1 MRRLERGAARK
12 LERRCLRGLKPGSLL
27 TKIFIR
33 SPLRPWVAVVR
44 KPRARN
50 AARVAGVR
58 VLEAEKM
65 KKVDTGL
72 FRESYE
78 RDSCGFGL
86 IASLDDQASHW
97 LVQTA
102 IVSLNRLTHRG
113 AVAADGKTGDGC
125 GLLLKKP
132 EKFLRG
138 VAQEAGIDLADQ
150 FGSGLVFLN
159 NDPKLAQQAREQLEA
174 QLSREGLE
182 FAGWRVVPIRPQA
195 CGAEAL
201 KTLPHIEQVFVNC
214 RINDIDEASFNRK
227 LFLARRRTEKALMPA
242 DPVFYIPSLSATT
255 FVFKGMVM
263 PQYLAEFYG
272 DLNDERIESSAV
284 VFHQRFST
292 NTLPQWRLAHP
303 YRFLAHNGEIN
314 TIQGNRNWAVARGP
328 IFRSPLLDV
337 SDIQPL
343 VSLTGSDSQSL
354 DNMLEVLIMGG
365 LDVLHA
371 MRLLVPP
378 AWHGLDSIDSDLRAF
393 YEFHAP
399 HMEPWDGPAGLVF
412 TDGRYA
418 ACTLDRNGL
427 RPARYVITR
436 NRVLTV
442 ASETGVWD
450 YKPEDV
456 VRKGKLGPGDML
468 ALDLQSGTLLGTR
481 DIDNLLK
488 TRYPYKTWLKKGVRY
503 LESDLI
509 DPRLAAE
516 PMDRETLT
524 LYQKMFN
531 VSAEERD
538 DIIRVLAEDESEAV
552 GSMGDDTPMP
562 VLSHKI
568 RSLYDYFR
576 QQFAQVTNPPIDSLR
591 ESIVMSLQTQIG
603 PECNVFTPAPEHARQ
618 IVLGSPIL
626 SQRKLRQI
634 LGLKDVTHEFIDL
647 QYERSEGLKPAIVR
661 MCKQAETAVR
671 DGRMVLLLSD
681 RYLVKGKLPAHAL
694 LVTGAVHQHLVKTG
708 LRCKCN
714 LLIETGTARDP
725 HHFACLVGYGATAV
739 YPYMAYQILFE
750 MMRKGRVKLDFVAR
764 LELGRSYRAG
774 VRKGLFKIMSK
785 MGISTISSYRSSQLF
800 EIVGLHDEVTEMCF
814 TGTESRV
821 QGADFSDLEAE
832 IEHLAARAWNPRESV
847 EQGGL
852 LKYVHNGEYHMYNP
866 EVVAT
871 LQAAVVSGDFER
883 YKLFARLVNERPPS
897 CFRDLLKLK
906 PALNAIALD
915 AVEPIETILRRF
927 DSAGMSLGALS
938 PEAHEA
944 LAIAMNRLGARSNSG
959 EGGEDPARYGTE
971 KNSKIKQ
978 VASGRFGVT
987 PEYLINAEV
996 LQIKVAQG
1004 AKPGEGGQLPGHKV
1018 NEMIAR
1024 LRFARPGVGL
1034 ISPPPH
1040 HDIYSIEDLAQLIF
1054 DLKQVNPA
1062 ALVSVKLVAE
1072 PGVGTVA
1079 AGVAK
1084 AYADLITI
1092 SGYDGGTGASPL
1104 SSIKYAGTPWEL
1116 GLAETHQTLRIN
1128 ELRHRVRLQTDGG
1141 LKTGLDVIKA
1151 AIIGAESFGFGTA
1164 PMVALGCKYLRICHL
1179 NNCATGVATQHNVLR
1194 SKFFIG
1200 LPEMVINYFR
1210 FVAEEVRELLAS
1222 LGAKS
1227 IQDIIGRTELLEII
1241 SGESDKQKKLDLT
1254 PILSTAGLASDAPQY
1269 CVAPSNA
1276 PNDKGELAERMVQDM
1291 RTAIEN
1297 KTGGEWSYDVKNYNR
1312 SIGARISGEIARKW
1326 GNYGMSESPI
1336 TVKLTGN
1343 IGQSFGVWNA
1353 GGLNLYLEGDAND
1366 YVGKGMAAGKIVLR
1380 HSRSA
1385 RFVAKETIIMGNTC
1399 LYGAT
1404 GGQLYASG
1412 VAGERFAVRNSGAV
1426 AVIEGAGDHCCEY
1439 MTGGVI
1445 CVLGRTGV
1453 NFGAG
1458 FTGGFAYVL
1467 DLDRDFVDRYNHE
1480 LIDIS
1485 RIHPEAMQN
1494 HLQHLEDLIERHV
1507 TETGSAWGEE
1517 ILNDLRTYIG
1527 KFWVVKPKAASIDS
1541 LIENLRRAA

>member
-1 MRRLERGAARK
+1 MSAATQ
-12 LERRCLRGLKPGSLL
+12 GLYKD
-27 TKIFIR
+27 
-33 SPLRPWVAVVR
+33 A
-44 KPRARN
+44 
-50 AARVAGVR
+50 
-58 VLEAEKM
+58 
-65 KKVDTGL
+65 
-72 FRESYE
+72 YE

-86 IASLDDQASHW
+86 IANLDDQPSHW
-97 LVQTA
+97 LVRTA
-102 IVSLNRLTHRG
+102 ITSLNRLTHRG
-113 AVAADGKTGDGC
+113 AIAGDGKTGDGC

-132 EKFLRG
+132 EGFLRA
-138 VAQEAGIDLADQ
+138 VAAEAGIELAEK
-150 FGSGLVFLN
+150 FASGLIFLN
-159 NDPKLAQQAREQLEA
+159 RDPALAQAARTAVEA
-174 QLSREGLE
+174 QLERQGLE
-182 FAGWRVVPIRPQA
+182 LAGWRIVPVNPQA
-195 CGAEAL
+195 CGTQAL

-214 RINDIDEASFNRK
+214 RLSDIDEASLNRK
-227 LFLARRRTEKALMPA
+227 LYMARRIAEKEIQQK
-242 DPVFYIPSLSATT
+242 DPVFYVPSLSATT
-255 FVFKGMVM
+255 IVFKGMVM
-263 PQYLAEFYG
+263 PQHLTQFYP
-272 DLNDERIESSAV
+272 DLQDERLEASVA

-303 YRFLAHNGEIN
+303 YRYLAHNGEIN
-314 TIQGNRNWAVARGP
+314 TVQGNRNWALARGP
-328 IFRSPLLDV
+328 LFRSPLLPEL
-337 SDIQPL
+337 QEAMPL

-354 DNMLEVLIMGG
+354 DNMLEVLLMGG
-365 LDVLHA
+365 LDALHA

-378 AWHGLDSIDSDLRAF
+378 AWHGLDSIDADLRAF
-393 YEFHAP
+393 YEYYSV
-399 HMEPWDGPAGLVF
+399 HMEPWDGPAGIVL

-427 RPARYVITR
+427 RPARFVITR
-436 NRVLTV
+436 NRFLTI

-450 YKPEDV
+450 YAPEDV
-456 VRKGKLGPGDML
+456 VRKGKLGPGDMI
-468 ALDLQSGTLLGTR
+468 ALDLQTGRLLESA
-481 DIDNLLK
+481 DIDQILK
-488 TRYPYKTWLKKGVRY
+488 TRHPYKTWLKKGVRY
-503 LESDLI
+503 LESDLV

-516 PMDRETLT
+516 PMDRDTLG

-531 VSAEERD
+531 VSSEEREE
-538 DIIRVLAEDESEAV
+538 IIRVLAEDESEAV

-562 VLSHKI
+562 VLSHKV

-576 QQFAQVTNPPIDSLR
+576 QQFAQVTNPPIDPLR

-603 PECNVFTPAPEHARQ
+603 PECNIFVPAPEHARQ

-634 LGLKDVTHEFIDL
+634 LALKEVTHEFIDL
-647 QYERSEGLKPAIVR
+647 QYDPNEGLKSAIVR
-661 MCKQAETAVR
+661 MCEQAESAVR
-671 DGRMVLLLSD
+671 EGKLVLLLSD

-694 LVTGAVHQHLVKTG
+694 LVTGAVHHHLVKTG

-725 HHFACLVGYGATAV
+725 HHFACLIGYGATAV
-739 YPYMAYQILFE
+739 YPYMAYQVLFE
-750 MMRKGRVKLDFVAR
+750 MMRKGRVKLDFATR

-785 MGISTISSYRSSQLF
+785 MGISTIASYRSSQLF
-800 EIVGLHDEVTEMCF
+800 EIVGLSDEIVNMCF
-814 TGTESRV
+814 VGTESRI
-821 QGADFSDLEAE
+821 QGADFDDLEVDLKQ
-832 IEHLAARAWNPRESV
+832 LAARAWNPREPQ

-852 LKYVHNGEYHMYNP
+852 LKYMHGGEYHMYNP
-866 EVVAT
+866 DVVAA
-871 LQAAVVSGDFER
+871 LQAAVISGDYEH
-883 YKLFARLVNERPPS
+883 YKLFSRLVNNRPVATI
-897 CFRDLLKLK
+897 RDLF
-906 PALNAIALD
+906 ALQPGPHPIPLSE
-915 AVEPIETILRRF
+915 VEPMAAVLSRF

-959 EGGEDPARYGTE
+959 EGGEDPARYRTE

-1018 NEMIAR
+1018 NDMIAS

-1040 HDIYSIEDLAQLIF
+1040 HDIYSIEDLSQLIF
-1054 DLKQVNPA
+1054 DLKQVNPQ

-1116 GLAETHQTLRIN
+1116 GLSETHQTLRIN
-1128 ELRHRVRLQTDGG
+1128 DLRHRVRLQTDGG
-1141 LKTGLDVIKA
+1141 LKTGLDVVKA

-1194 SKFFIG
+1194 SKYFTG
-1200 LPEMVINYFR
+1200 LPEMVVNYFQ
-1210 FVAEEVRELLAS
+1210 FVAQEVREILAS
-1222 LGAKS
+1222 LGVRS
-1227 IQDIIGRTELLEII
+1227 IQDIIGHTEYLRILE
-1241 SGESDKQKKLDLT
+1241 GETPKQRKLDLT
-1254 PILSTAGLASDAPQY
+1254 PVLSTAGMAQDVPQF
-1269 CVAPSNA
+1269 CATPSNA
-1276 PNDKGELAERMVQDM
+1276 PFDKGELAERMVSEM
-1291 RTAIEN
+1291 LPAIEG
-1297 KTGGEWSYDVKNYNR
+1297 KTGGEWSYEVRNYNR
-1312 SIGARISGEIARKW
+1312 SLGARVSGEIARRW
-1326 GNYGMSESPI
+1326 GNYGMEDSPLA
-1336 TVKLTGN
+1336 VRLTGN
-1343 IGQSFGVWNA
+1343 VGQSFGVWNA
-1353 GGLNLYLEGDAND
+1353 GGLHLYLEGDAND
-1366 YVGKGMAAGKIVLR
+1366 YVGKGMAGGKIVLR
-1380 HSRSA
+1380 PPRNA
-1385 RFVAKETIIMGNTC
+1385 RYVAKDTIIMGNTC

-1404 GGQLYASG
+1404 GGHLYAAG
-1412 VAGERFAVRNSGAV
+1412 VAGERFAVRNSGAI

-1439 MTGGVI
+1439 MTGGVV

-1467 DLDRDFVDRYNHE
+1467 DLDRNFVDRYNHE

-1485 RIHPEAMQN
+1485 RIHAESMQS
-1494 HLQHLEDLIERHV
+1494 HLQHLENLLEQHV
-1507 TETGSAWGEE
+1507 AETGSAWADE
-1517 ILNDLRTYIG
+1517 IVNDLRSYIG